1 MLIEKVKRSYKKIFI
16 IKDKKEEK
24 YNKLIEN

>member
-1 MLIEKVKRSYKKIFI
+1 MSIEKVKRSHKKTFI

-24 YNKLIEN
+24 HNKLIEN